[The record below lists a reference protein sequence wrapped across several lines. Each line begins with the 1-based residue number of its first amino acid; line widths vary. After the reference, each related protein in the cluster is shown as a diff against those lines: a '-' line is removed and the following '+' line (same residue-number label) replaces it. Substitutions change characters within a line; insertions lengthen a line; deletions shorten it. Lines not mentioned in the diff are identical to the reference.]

1 VADPR
6 LMELRDGAVMVG
18 IDGNRDVMP
27 LTSMLGMESVGSDDI
42 VGKMFVTLASI
53 GPSEEEVPRSDA
65 PGRKVVMEPRRVTL
79 SEVLGKLGSAVTD
92 PRDILSPV
100 GIVRDRLRPL
110 RDPVSDSVGKIG
122 DGVCEPRDGIT
133 ELSVGM
139 VRSEVRDTA
148 GKVTDKLGTLKN
160 ERNWNKSVIHIF
172 LTRGSFY
179 IPVMWESAS

>member
-1 VADPR
+1 VADPK

-18 IDGNRDVMP
+18 IDGNRDVRP

-79 SEVLGKLGSAVTD
+79 SEVLGKLGSAVTE
-92 PRDILSPV
+92 LSPV

-139 VRSEVRDTA
+139 VRPEVRDTTD
-148 GKVTDKLGTLKN
+148 KVTDKLGTLKN
-160 ERNWNKSVIHIF
+160 ELNWNKSVIHIF